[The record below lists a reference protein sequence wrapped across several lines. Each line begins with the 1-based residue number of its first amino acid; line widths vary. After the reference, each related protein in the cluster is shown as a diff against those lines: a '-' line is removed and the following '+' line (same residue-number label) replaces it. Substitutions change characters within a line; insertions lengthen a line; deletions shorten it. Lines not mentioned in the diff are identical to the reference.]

1 MSLINKVLRDL
12 ETRERDEQ
20 TSQSRPVLADLRAA
34 RESPERSRIAPA
46 KWLVLVGVI
55 TAIGAV
61 VAWYASGGP
70 RTAPAPVIAK
80 ASVAP
85 SKRAPLSQAAV
96 APPHARAP
104 RAASSAQAR
113 PKPTRPGVFVSSAR
127 PPVTPH
133 RVAPPARHASASI
146 SRQRKPLT
154 AAEQAMAAYRHAVQA
169 LQAGDAGRARI
180 ALRAAL
186 RARPASLAPALLLA
200 TLDIQGAHLRGARQ
214 VLQAALRAR
223 PHALQ
228 AIMLLAQVDLRRGR
242 PEDAARTLGRAQ
254 VFGAASHSYWALLAA
269 SRLRAGDRVGA
280 LSAYR
285 SGLRRFP
292 RDGSL
297 WVGEGLV
304 ESQMG
309 HVNRARL
316 AWRKALHCPL
326 SPVLARFVQAEVQGN
341 GVRQK
346 R

>member
-12 ETRERDEQ
+12 EARERDEQ
-20 TSQSRPVLADLRAA
+20 ASQSRAVLADLRAA
-34 RESPERSRIAPA
+34 PESPERSGVSRA
-46 KWLVLVGVI
+46 KWLLLAVAIAVI
-55 TAIGAV
+55 GGI
-61 VAWYASGGP
+61 VAWYAGRGHAAVP
-70 RTAPAPVIAK
+70 TPVIAK
-80 ASVAP
+80 ASIAP
-85 SKRAPLSQAAV
+85 SRRPPLTQPAV
-96 APPHARAP
+96 SPPHARAP
-104 RAASSAQAR
+104 RAASSAQALPR
-113 PKPTRPGVFVSSAR
+113 PTHPGVFVSSAR
-127 PPVTPH
+127 PPVAPH
-133 RVAPPARHASASI
+133 RVAPPARHANASI

-169 LQAGDAGRARI
+169 LQAGDAGRARS

-186 RARPASLAPALLLA
+186 RARPASLAPTLLLA

-214 VLQAALRAR
+214 VLQDALRAR

-269 SRLRAGDRVGA
+269 SRLRAGDRAGA

-292 RDGSL
+292 GDGSL

-309 HVNRARL
+309 HANRARL